1 MKLEEK
7 KQLLVK
13 MGLTEE
19 RADFFLEYEDKGFA
33 VLPTFRF
40 LKPLD
45 DHLEMYK
52 GQYKELLESLVADGS
67 IEKRMP
73 EAATLIKM
81 GASTEA
87 IEKYSYDLVL
97 DAFEFLLYHL
107 DDHKGAEVSKVFLE
121 EDFSQCCYGRLMEVE
136 EDDDEPTGRYLL
148 EGHGLLPLSNC

>member
-1 MKLEEK
+1 MTLEEK

-19 RADFFLEYEDKGFA
+19 RAEFFLEYENKGFA

-45 DHLEMYK
+45 DHLKRYK
-52 GQYKELLESLVADGS
+52 GQYKNVLESLVADGT

-73 EAATLIKM
+73 EAAALIKM

-97 DAFEFLLYHL
+97 DAF
-107 DDHKGAEVSKVFLE
+107 GW
-121 EDFSQCCYGRLMEVE
+121 
-136 EDDDEPTGRYLL
+136 
-148 EGHGLLPLSNC
+148 SNN